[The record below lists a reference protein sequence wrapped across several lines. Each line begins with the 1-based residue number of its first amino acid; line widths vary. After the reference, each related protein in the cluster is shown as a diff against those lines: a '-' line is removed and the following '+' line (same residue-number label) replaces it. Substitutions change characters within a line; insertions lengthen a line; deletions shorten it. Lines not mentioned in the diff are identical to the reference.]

1 MCFTQQDKRKAIP
14 LYLLQQRGQDPSLN
28 LYSEEIWIS
37 RPQSKQ
43 KELLFPHIPQL
54 GQFWHISMGKQKL
67 GQIFKRE
74 KKHQTLGSMV
84 WESVLRAT

>member
-1 MCFTQQDKRKAIP
+1 MCFTQQDKRKASP

-43 KELLFPHIPQL
+43 KELLFP
-54 GQFWHISMGKQKL
+54 
-67 GQIFKRE
+67 IFPSWDSSG
-74 KKHQTLGSMV
+74 TFLWGSR
-84 WESVLRAT
+84 S

>member
-1 MCFTQQDKRKAIP
+1 MFYTT
-14 LYLLQQRGQDPSLN
+14 G
-28 LYSEEIWIS
+28 
-37 RPQSKQ
+37 Q
-43 KELLFPHIPQL
+43 KESKPFVSPPTAWSGSLSQSLFRRNLDFQASEQAEGTAVPHIPQL
-54 GQFWHISMGKQKL
+54 GQFWHIAMGKQKL